1 MLSLGQ
7 WQQSTESFLHH
18 IVVSLALSLLSLI
31 QQMWSVCQEFLL
43 KQTLLISIPRQAQ
56 EALVYSKRLCN
67 DHPTLF
73 AHYNIFPFCLHD
85 RCL

>member
-7 WQQSTESFLHH
+7 WQQSTGSFPQHT
-18 IVVSLALSLLSLI
+18 VVSLALSLLSLI

-43 KQTLLISIPRQAQ
+43 KQTLLISIPRQAR

-73 AHYNIFPFCLHD
+73 AHYNIPPLCLHD